1 MECIIRFSPIW
12 SKTFFVPLVFCFY
25 QVSEIEENLNQ
36 QNIKEKL
43 YHKNIS
49 VEICIN
55 IKISQN
61 MTDFP
66 SSEPHPIVGE
76 NGK

>member
-1 MECIIRFSPIW
+1 
-12 SKTFFVPLVFCFY
+12 
-25 QVSEIEENLNQ
+25 VSEIEENLNQ

-61 MTDFP
+61 MTDFT